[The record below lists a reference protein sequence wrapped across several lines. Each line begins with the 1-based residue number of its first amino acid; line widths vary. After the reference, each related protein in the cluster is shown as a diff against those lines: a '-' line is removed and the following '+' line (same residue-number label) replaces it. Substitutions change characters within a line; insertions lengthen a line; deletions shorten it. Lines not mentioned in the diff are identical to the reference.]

1 MAWADTRADGTDY
14 PHTRF
19 RLKSGGGDR
28 QSVHIGCVWRYD
40 APPSA
45 GGALWHRHCDPT
57 SCGSLFATD
66 DKPHPVQ
73 DTLLAVT
80 LVLGAVSF
88 ITAMFHHLHLLSS
101 WTGLVGILTG
111 AYGQFISETTR
122 ERFGLIVG
130 LGASAV
136 GFFLGMAHGGLFG
149 GLIG

>member
-1 MAWADTRADGTDY
+1 MAQTLRPNIA
-14 PHTRF
+14 
-19 RLKSGGGDR
+19 
-28 QSVHIGCVWRYD
+28 
-40 APPSA
+40 
-45 GGALWHRHCDPT
+45 
-57 SCGSLFATD
+57 GSLFATD

-73 DTLLAVT
+73 DILLAVT

-149 GLIG
+149 GVVG